1 MADAAPHH
9 LYAPLQKK
17 RRWRKL
23 LKGCASQRTFARA
36 ARHDRATVSTTVK
49 NGELRTAAVTKAGL
63 ELGYYLVRLP
73 DEPTP
78 GTDDAL
84 AAILHGG
91 DASHVEIDGR
101 RGTAKVAAGVAVFV
115 EPAARGRKIGEVLF
129 KEAMRACRALDY
141 RYMLFVERDG
151 GSGKLV
157 RWYEAMGFRVVP
169 PDVLPGLDRAMVGRL
184 PPDPAFYD
192 VAGGVQL
199 ARAARPRLSSCRQP
213 WPSQ

>member
-73 DEPTP
+73 NEPTP
-78 GTDDAL
+78 GTDAAL
-84 AAILHGG
+84 AASLHA
-91 DASHVEIDGR
+91 DDPSQLERDGAL
-101 RGTAKVAAGVAVFV
+101 GCAKVAAGVAVFV
-115 EPAARGRKIGEVLF
+115 EPAARGRKLGEVLF
-129 KEAMRACRALDY
+129 REAMRACRRLGFGRRGRAE
-141 RYMLFVERDG
+141 LFLQAVSCPRRRRRREGPADDPR
-151 GSGKLV
+151 
-157 RWYEAMGFRVVP
+157 RACCVP
-169 PDVLPGLDRAMVGRL
+169 
-184 PPDPAFYD
+184 
-192 VAGGVQL
+192 
-199 ARAARPRLSSCRQP
+199 RPRRRR
-213 WPSQ
+213 